1 MNFGNESLI
10 WFLFS
15 DELELTEIYRENC
28 LKGKLKYWGISSN
41 FAFTLKNHQIWQKNE
56 RKQSLMFNI
65 CPITLTLGG
74 SSKIQTES
82 HPTNPSLILSIINFI
97 FNQPLSGAWPFERQ
111 INRIMPS
118 TLRISASL
126 SFSFFFPRRITAT
139 GNEIKRLWLL
149 MLLHSCQGTRSY
161 FFGTKCVSRTFWGLG

>member
-15 DELELTEIYRENC
+15 DELELVNRNLKMKENRLWC
-28 LKGKLKYWGISSN
+28 ST
-41 FAFTLKNHQIWQKNE
+41 FAFTQTQ
-56 RKQSLMFNI
+56 
-65 CPITLTLGG
+65 GG

-82 HPTNPSLILSIINFI
+82 HPANPSLILSIINFI

-149 MLLHSCQGTRSY
+149 MLLHSCQGTRSC
-161 FFGTKCVSRTFWGLG
+161 FFLGQNMFLELSEDLCLMD

>member
-1 MNFGNESLI
+1 MRYFFKFRHHFE
-10 WFLFS
+10 
-15 DELELTEIYRENC
+15 
-28 LKGKLKYWGISSN
+28 KSSN
-41 FAFTLKNHQIWQKNE
+41 MANKWKKTDFDVQLLPSHKPMVDFLKSRQKA
-56 RKQSLMFNI
+56 I
-65 CPITLTLGG
+65 P
-74 SSKIQTES
+74 
-82 HPTNPSLILSIINFI
+82 PNPSLILSIINFI

-149 MLLHSCQGTRSY
+149 MLLHSCQALDILFSSNHNIHNEFMNLVIWR
-161 FFGTKCVSRTFWGLG
+161 KNCI

>member
-1 MNFGNESLI
+1 MSF
-10 WFLFS
+10 FS
-15 DELELTEIYRENC
+15 SGFSHLLWKIIKFD
-28 LKGKLKYWGISSN
+28 K
-41 FAFTLKNHQIWQKNE
+41 KNE

-161 FFGTKCVSRTFWGLG
+161 FFLGQNMFLELSEDLCLMD

>member
-1 MNFGNESLI
+1 MDQI
-10 WFLFS
+10 LFFA
-15 DELELTEIYRENC
+15 
-28 LKGKLKYWGISSN
+28 ISKM
-41 FAFTLKNHQIWQKNE
+41 AKN
-56 RKQSLMFNI
+56 QSLNLENGQKCNFTKKNFFLIYLISRVFLPLLFKHSGSLCNPRIFPNPKMIHPN
-65 CPITLTLGG
+65 PLLNLT
-74 SSKIQTES
+74 
-82 HPTNPSLILSIINFI
+82 IINFI